1 VILRLD
7 HKAGFRDRRAKI
19 DSGRVVE
26 LDIHGSFRGYCFNA
40 CGFKSRPAHQKM
52 TLQYSV
58 EKAWT
63 VYLLE
68 CRGGELY
75 CGCTTDL
82 DRRLKQHQTGKGSR
96 YVRSR
101 LPVTLIAQKG
111 GMGHGEALRLEYAI
125 KQLPKSQKRSIL
137 A

>member
-1 VILRLD
+1 M
-7 HKAGFRDRRAKI
+7 
-19 DSGRVVE
+19 E
-26 LDIHGSFRGYCFNA
+26 
-40 CGFKSRPAHQKM
+40 
-52 TLQYSV
+52 LQYSV

-75 CGCTTDL
+75 CGCTTNL

-96 YVRSR
+96 YIRSR
-101 LPVTLIAQKG
+101 LPVRLIAQKG

>member
-1 VILRLD
+1 M
-7 HKAGFRDRRAKI
+7 
-19 DSGRVVE
+19 E
-26 LDIHGSFRGYCFNA
+26 
-40 CGFKSRPAHQKM
+40 
-52 TLQYSV
+52 LQYSV

-75 CGCTTDL
+75 CGCTTNL
-82 DRRLKQHQTGKGSR
+82 DRRFKQHQTGKGSR

-101 LPVTLIAQKG
+101 LPVILIAQKG